1 VRSTDRGSVS
11 VTGMPALPLRPMPNP
26 ASSSAR
32 SPSISHEL
40 TPSLDDSG
48 GVSERRGVTR
58 GLLLA
63 SGLVLLGSLLAAC
76 GGSSAS
82 DNARE
87 APPPP
92 PTGGETAAATAAP
105 TSEATP
111 APSATA
117 AADDSGLFRIGEVT
131 PAVEPQAAAVA
142 SAAPQDP
149 ASRAKEKPKHALT
162 SPLPAGADP
171 NARGASGGKG
181 EKANDEGGH
190 EAPKPPAAA
199 VVDSNGNLSEAE
211 VRATIVSKQSTFR
224 ECYDLGA
231 SGGSSFSGTV
241 QLKVSIGATGAVVSV
256 DVLTS
261 TTKNA
266 QVDSCVTQAVRRIQ
280 FPAKGN
286 GAVVAFPIEFGR

>member
-1 VRSTDRGSVS
+1 
-11 VTGMPALPLRPMPNP
+11 MLF
-26 ASSSAR
+26 
-32 SPSISHEL
+32 
-40 TPSLDDSG
+40 
-48 GVSERRGVTR
+48 
-58 GLLLA
+58 A
-63 SGLVLLGSLLAAC
+63 SGLVLFGSLLAAC

-82 DNARE
+82 DTARE

-92 PTGGETAAATAAP
+92 PTGGETAAGSAAP
-105 TSEATP
+105 TSDITP
-111 APSATA
+111 APTATA

-131 PAVEPQAAAVA
+131 PAVEPQAAVA
-142 SAAPQDP
+142 ASSAAPEEPTRKGKD
-149 ASRAKEKPKHALT
+149 KNKHALT

-171 NARGASGGKG
+171 KGSGASGGKN
-181 EKANDEGGH
+181 EKASDEGGH
-190 EAPKPPAAA
+190 DPPKPPAAA

-231 SGGSSFSGTV
+231 SGQTSFSGTV
-241 QLKVSIGATGAVVSV
+241 QLKVSIGATGTVVSV